1 LTTVVVPIATRQL
14 LGLNL
19 KFCLSGNN
27 MQQNINN
34 TMLKMARSI
43 RTSFYLKQHGII
55 QEGDYKKQ
63 IYVSLKN
70 WLPPPAPLEIEE
82 KMTTFEKLLKRKQ
95 EHPSTKNKKNKL
107 TNLSPIQHKALTQLK
122 QNKSIIIKPTD
133 KNLGPTILDTKTYI
147 KQILQEH
154 LLTTSYTQLTKET
167 AKNNIENLKLLRQHQ
182 NV

>member
-1 LTTVVVPIATRQL
+1 
-14 LGLNL
+14 
-19 KFCLSGNN
+19 

-43 RTSFYLKQHGII
+43 RTLFYLKQHGII

-70 WLPPPAPLEIEE
+70 WHPPPAPLEIEE

-95 EHPSTKNKKNKL
+95 EHLSTKNKKTKL
-107 TNLSPIQHKALTQLK
+107 TNLSPIQHKVLTQLK

-167 AKNNIENLKLLRQHQ
+167 AKSHISNVAYECTVECPSFMDSLKSIKLQSP
-182 NV
+182 